1 MNFIIIT
8 VLFTLTVFVSQA
20 YANEPGRNSTVTEYQ
35 NRPATTRRPTQNLA
49 LFQRPLL
56 GGSGNFL
63 NSLGSL
69 LGNLGSLA
77 GLGGP
82 GGSGLLGG
90 SGGSGLLGGSG
101 LFGGSGLLGGSGGS
115 GLLGGSGGSGLLGG
129 SGGSGLLGGSGGSGL
144 LGGSGGLGSLFNFG
158 NLGNFGG
165 SNSGG
170 SSSGGSDSGSSNSLG
185 LSNLFEGATSR
196 LNEVLGTMTG
206 VLAAVGGGYLLYVAM
221 VAAYGNVLGQQYHLA
236 GHRSSENFF
245 EKISSLDYPELVFDW
260 LKVEDE
266 QCKTKMVCQLHS
278 FLSQNGLPAVAL
290 DGLSRKIPGMKKYIK
305 AARRGA
311 KNQSCHN
318 SCPLSFTQIFL
329 RAFGFL

>member
-63 NSLGSL
+63 SSFGSI

-101 LFGGSGLLGGSGGS
+101 GSGLLGGSG
-115 GLLGGSGGSGLLGG
+115 LF
-129 SGGSGLLGGSGGSGL
+129 GGSGGSGL

-158 NLGNFGG
+158 NFGG

-170 SSSGGSDSGSSNSLG
+170 SSSGSSNSLG